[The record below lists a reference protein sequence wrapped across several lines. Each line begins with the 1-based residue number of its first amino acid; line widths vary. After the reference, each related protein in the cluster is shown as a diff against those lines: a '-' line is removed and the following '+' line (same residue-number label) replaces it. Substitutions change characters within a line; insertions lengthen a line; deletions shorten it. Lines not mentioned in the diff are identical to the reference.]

1 MANDL
6 KFTLTGDPRSL
17 LDALQRTRAA
27 ALKTY
32 GDMRTGVDA
41 AKTAWGE
48 AQGKVQALATALAGV
63 EAPTKK
69 QAAEL
74 DRAAAAARRLKTAYT
89 DARDAAALAQQGL
102 RSGGVRAAAGGQH
115 PAQQYAAPGPG
126 QRGFRRGVRLFQ
138 LPRRVIHTV

>member
-6 KFTLTGDPRSL
+6 KFTLSGDPRSL

-41 AKTAWGE
+41 AKTAWAE

-69 QAAEL
+69 QAAKRQAKSTCL
-74 DRAAAAARRLKTAYT
+74 VYLS
-89 DARDAAALAQQGL
+89 L
-102 RSGGVRAAAGGQH
+102 RNILLITSKS
-115 PAQQYAAPGPG
+115 
-126 QRGFRRGVRLFQ
+126 LE
-138 LPRRVIHTV
+138 PRTILSS